1 MAIVEVIHKV
11 ISSTVNFIFLKSV
24 ITPSCFEKEH
34 RVRHFLDSCLMTQVC
49 IGIFFFPIRHYVIK
63 YSCLFTV
70 ERRLLTCC
78 YPVVICPLRDLS
90 PKVVTLVFWRK
101 KKYTYKIEEQNF
113 FRGVLY
119 TIAAADSA
127 ENDARDYI
135 LRYVGLLLLLLV
147 LLYCQLWCT
156 ILWKAFEKVPFFNK
170 NMKVSLRQW
179 NLNDL

>member
-90 PKVVTLVFWRK
+90 PKVVTLVFLRK
-101 KKYTYKIEEQNF
+101 KKIYVQDRRAEF
-113 FRGVLY
+113 FPRS
-119 TIAAADSA
+119 TIYYSCRWFRRKWCARLHFTVCWFTASAACAS
-127 ENDARDYI
+127 I
-135 LRYVGLLLLLLV
+135 LPAVVYYSLKGFRESPIFQQEHEGLP
-147 LLYCQLWCT
+147 
-156 ILWKAFEKVPFFNK
+156 KAME
-170 NMKVSLRQW
+170 S
-179 NLNDL
+179 